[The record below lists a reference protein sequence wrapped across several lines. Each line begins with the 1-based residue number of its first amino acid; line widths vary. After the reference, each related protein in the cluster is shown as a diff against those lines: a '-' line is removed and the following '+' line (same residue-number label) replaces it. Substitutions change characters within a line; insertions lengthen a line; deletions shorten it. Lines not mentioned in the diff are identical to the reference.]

1 MKKLNNLF
9 VLFFVVLFVGSS
21 LTFAQPY
28 RKMQRGDNNCWL
40 EQNLNLTDQQQEA
53 LSNLR
58 YDHQMKASELRAK
71 IQQNRLTIQKMFDD
85 DEINR
90 DAAMK
95 LVDENNS
102 LRGELRK
109 MRVDMRIETN
119 SLLTDEQKAELK
131 DRPGFRNGR
140 CFNDGRGNR
149 HDRSYGKR
157 GKHFRN
163 NAW

>member
-21 LTFAQPY
+21 LTFAQPH

-40 EQNLNLTDQQQEA
+40 EQNLNLTDQQEET

-58 YDHQMKASELRAK
+58 YDHQMKASELRTK
-71 IQQNRLTIQKMFDD
+71 VQQNRLTIQKMFDD
-85 DEINR
+85 DNIDRNEI
-90 DAAMK
+90 MK

-140 CFNDGRGNR
+140 CFNDGRGNWNDSNKGQRGR
-149 HDRSYGKR
+149 HS
-157 GKHFRN
+157 RN